1 MASVNFPARARVSPY
16 FEEPDLVI
24 TYAQASGFMELF
36 EGGAPRV
43 KIAADDLYVYVNT
56 LDIRTNAQASQV
68 SPSFLPGPELV
79 GGQVSTQTYTLQSR
93 VEYDQTDL
101 ASATRYALGLPTAL
115 DFANRQGIYQAMRTM
130 ALYGVVPA
138 NNEGL
143 VNTAGATA
151 VNLPPDSLGNT
162 TTVTYDNG
170 QMAIWFLSQIQA
182 LLTNTYQTA
191 PNTKQR
197 VVILSPQRV
206 FLQFQLTNIVQLTS
220 YQRAGAG
227 SNTTAGVVAD
237 VAGLSGVE
245 VLWFYDDSLIGKGAS
260 DADLVILTTPEINIP
275 AIAGINTDEFGNVKP
290 HLKAVNLMYTDMA
303 APMKIPTPI
312 PDGAIEEVHKIRVTC
327 GWCVRPAALFLLSL
341 PY

>member
-1 MASVNFPARARVSPY
+1 MASVNFPSRARFSPY

-24 TYAQASGFMELF
+24 TYAQASGFCELF

-43 KIAADDLYVYVNT
+43 KLASDDLYVYVNT

-68 SPSFLPGPELV
+68 SPSFLAGPELI

-93 VEYDQTDL
+93 VEYDHTDL
-101 ASATRYALGLPTAL
+101 ASASRYALGLPTAL

-130 ALYGVVPA
+130 ALYGVIPA

-162 TTVTYDNG
+162 TTTTYDNG
-170 QMAIWFLSQIQA
+170 QMAVWFLSQIQA
-182 LLTNTYQTA
+182 LVTNTFQTA
-191 PNTKQR
+191 PNTRQK

-206 FLQFQLTNIVQLTS
+206 FVQFQLTNIVQVTS
-220 YQRAGAG
+220 YQRPGAG
-227 SNTTAGVVAD
+227 TDSTAGVIKGMGELSDID
-237 VAGLSGVE
+237 VV
-245 VLWFYDDSLIGKGAS
+245 WYYDDTLIGKGAS
-260 DADLVILTTPEINIP
+260 GADLVILTTPEVNVP
-275 AIAGINTDEFGNVKP
+275 AIRGINTDEFGNVKP
-290 HLKAVNLMYTDMA
+290 HMKAVNLMYTDMA

-327 GWCVRPAALFLLSL
+327 GWCVRPEALFLLSL